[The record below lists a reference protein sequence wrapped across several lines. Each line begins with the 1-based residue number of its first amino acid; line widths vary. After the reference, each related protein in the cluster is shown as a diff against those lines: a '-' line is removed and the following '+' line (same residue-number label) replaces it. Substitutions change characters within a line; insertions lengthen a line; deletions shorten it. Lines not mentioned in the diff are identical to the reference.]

1 MKHSLFCRITYTL
14 AAFSLIVG
22 SALALSEKKGI
33 SQTVQI
39 EESSN
44 NNKALK
50 KLFDEFSDFY
60 PVTITAG
67 TGVSDAF
74 LSTDPNATSQDPSGT
89 LYQEG
94 TTIYAFVDL
103 KPGYKQVSAWVHI
116 SDSIYRIPNSRV
128 VSSVVENNNFGT
140 HGSAGKYEYNITYNL
155 DGGSLEEENPTTYN
169 VETPTFT
176 LNNPTKTGYSFL
188 GWTGSNGD
196 TPDINVTIE
205 QGSIDHRT
213 YTANYS
219 PDEYSITYILN
230 GGTLENDNP
239 STYSIETPTFTL
251 NNPTKYGYVF
261 KGWSGTGI
269 VDKSTTVTI
278 EKGSVGNR
286 EYVANFEVST
296 TTVTLSQQG
305 GSGGTTQVTATFG
318 EPMPNIT
325 IPKKTDRKF
334 IGYYTAN
341 KGTKYY
347 NDDGTSAANWD
358 KTNAKATLYAYYI
371 PNLHVNEVTGTN
383 YLWDGEQHSYETI
396 LVQYTDDNNVTHTLY
411 EGEYQIEFSNDGGES
426 YTLNEKPTFSD
437 IGTHTIYYK
446 VSATDLA
453 SFKGTITITIIEVDK
468 EDLIALINTVDTYLE
483 SITNEYPTI
492 ASTLKEVR
500 DEAYDNY
507 ILVKEVSKAQVLA
520 EISKLQGAYNNA
532 KVSVV
537 ETLISNIGDV
547 RFPDS
552 KDAIEAARAAY
563 DDLDEELQALV
574 NNYATLT
581 SAEETYANL
590 ASKRSDEATGVS
602 IQTNDGTKISENIDL
617 KVEIRTSVKAQE
629 GSAEYINIQNKLADD
644 EIITNVYDIKLVQND
659 GGVETI
665 VQPSDI
671 KEGLKIIVYITLP
684 IGLEVD
690 DLKLLHIHSEDDIN
704 FIDDFTIVD
713 GKIVFEVDH
722 FSEIAF
728 VKKINTPT
736 PEPEPVEPTNNGLP
750 TWTIFMIIG
759 GGVLV
764 LLLVAILIVIRIRK
778 KNKGQY

>member
-14 AAFSLIVG
+14 ATFSLIVG
-22 SALALSEKKGI
+22 SALTLGEKKGI

-74 LSTDPNATSQDPSGT
+74 LSTDPDATSHDPSGT

-169 VETPTFT
+169 V
-176 LNNPTKTGYSFL
+176 
-188 GWTGSNGD
+188 
-196 TPDINVTIE
+196 
-205 QGSIDHRT
+205 
-213 YTANYS
+213 
-219 PDEYSITYILN
+219 
-230 GGTLENDNP
+230 
-239 STYSIETPTFTL
+239 ETPTFTL

-347 NDDGTSAANWD
+347 NDDGTSATNWD

-383 YLWDGEQHSYETI
+383 YLWDGEQHSYENI

-446 VSATDLA
+446 ISATDLA
-453 SFKGTITITIIEVDK
+453 SFKGTITITITEVDK
-468 EDLIALINTVDTYLE
+468 GDLIALINTVDTYLE

-492 ASTLKEVR
+492 ASTLKDVR

-507 ILVKEVSKAQVLA
+507 ILVKEVSEAQVLA
-520 EISKLQGAYNNA
+520 EINKLQGAYNNA

-590 ASKRSDEATGVS
+590 ASKRSDDATGVS
-602 IQTNDGTKISENIDL
+602 IQTNDGTTISENIDL

-644 EIITNVYDIKLVQND
+644 EVITNVYDIKLVQND

-750 TWTIFMIIG
+750 TWAIFMIIG

-764 LLLVAILIVIRIRK
+764 LLLVAILIAIRIRK
-778 KNKGQY
+778 KNKGQH